1 MKISFDK
8 KVLEVR
14 PWGAEEDGKVL
25 LMTRDPA
32 LKTEIIAQMYDTPD
46 AFEYLAGE
54 YNVEDMADLMMVVAD
69 GNRVGL
75 FFNMEHMRPML
86 CVCVPDE
93 PEEEA

>member
-1 MKISFDK
+1 MKITFGSK
-8 KVLEVR
+8 KMEVR
-14 PWGAEEDGKVL
+14 PWGSEGKVL

-46 AFEYLAGE
+46 AFECLAGE
-54 YNVEDMADLMMVVAD
+54 YDVEDMADLMMVVAD

-75 FFNMEHMRPML
+75 FFNMEHMRLML

-93 PEEEA
+93 PEEA

>member
-1 MKISFDK
+1 MKISFGK

-14 PWGAEEDGKVL
+14 PWGSKEDGKVL
-25 LMTRDPA
+25 LMTRDQA

-54 YNVEDMADLMMVVAD
+54 YSVEDMADLMMVVAD

-75 FFNMEHMRPML
+75 FFNLDHMRPML

-93 PEEEA
+93 PEEA

>member
-1 MKISFDK
+1 MKITFGSK
-8 KVLEVR
+8 KMEVR
-14 PWGAEEDGKVL
+14 PWGAEGKVL
-25 LMTRDPA
+25 LMTWDPA

-46 AFEYLAGE
+46 AFECLAGE
-54 YNVEDMADLMMVVAD
+54 YDVEDMADLMMVVAD

-93 PEEEA
+93 PEEA

>member
-1 MKISFDK
+1 MRIAFGSK
-8 KVLEVR
+8 KMEVR
-14 PWGAEEDGKVL
+14 PWGLEGKVL

-54 YNVEDMADLMMVVAD
+54 YSVEDMADLMMVVAD

-75 FFNMEHMRPML
+75 FFNLDHMRPML

-93 PEEEA
+93 PEEA